1 MGYGGR
7 RERSV
12 ACMRQSQGL
21 GPKRPE
27 PEILV
32 RDEGRVRIVTFN
44 RPDRLNAFTASSYAG
59 LASALDESDAATDVS
74 VVLLEGA
81 GRGFSSGVDLAAVTS
96 PNGSLGENFDHLINS
111 LIRFSKPLLAAVHG
125 AAVGFGVTILL
136 HCDLVLVAETARL
149 RLPFTALGTTPEAA
163 SSVLLQQIIGAQ
175 RAADLILTSRW
186 MSGREAAQMGLVARC
201 CPEESLRSEALAT
214 AQALTALPDA
224 ALATAK
230 RLLKAETAVAV
241 QGALRRERSEASL
254 LHQSLG
260 PMQYRG
266 NI

>member
-1 MGYGGR
+1 
-7 RERSV
+7 
-12 ACMRQSQGL
+12 MRQSEGL
-21 GPKRPE
+21 GPERAE
-27 PEILV
+27 SEILV

-44 RPDRLNAFTASSYAG
+44 RPDRLNAFTASSYHG

-81 GRGFSSGVDLAAVTS
+81 GRGFSSGVDLAAVGS
-96 PNGSLGENFDHLINS
+96 PDESLAENFDHLINS

-136 HCDLVLVAETARL
+136 HCDLILVAETARL
-149 RLPFTALGTTPEAA
+149 RLPFTALGTTPEAG
-163 SSVLLQQIIGAQ
+163 SSVLLPQIIGTQ

-186 MSGREAAQMGLVARC
+186 ISGREAAQMGLVARC

-214 AQALTALPDA
+214 AQAITALPDA

-230 RLLKAETAVAV
+230 RLLKAETAAAV
-241 QGALRRERSEASL
+241 QDALRRERREAGL
-254 LHQSLG
+254 LHESLG
-260 PMQYRG
+260 PMEYRDHT
-266 NI
+266 